1 MTCHLPFKLVVCRA
15 NTSAMTVSLRAAL
28 ATTAAA
34 RPKIRRNVF
43 MRYDFEFAQFS
54 QTSKPRESFSS
65 AVVIGRILALPPE
78 RRSPTRQVLRIPRK
92 RAGSE
97 IGAPPLP
104 PNRGQ
109 YQDAPVVIRRQINSF
124 APLRLC
130 VKLSTVQAR
139 FLLGPAGS
147 GKTFR
152 CLAEIR
158 AALRAAPD
166 GPPLVLLAPK
176 QATFQLE
183 CQLLAD
189 PEISG
194 FTRLQILSFDRLAKF
209 IFQKL
214 TVAPPKLL
222 SAEGRLMVLRA
233 LLLRHADELKLFSG
247 SARRAGFAQEL
258 GTLLAELQQHQFTP
272 AKLRVLAAEN
282 KLRRELRDKLHD
294 LALLSEKYTDWLCEH
309 ELQDANSLL
318 DFATSALRDG
328 FNSKNSKLK
337 IEGLWLDGFA
347 EMTPQELAL
356 LAATVP
362 LCERATL
369 AFCLETEPTPAASW
383 LSIWSAIGKTFQQCR
398 TQLASLPGGG
408 VELEILQ
415 RKPGTNRFA
424 ENSALAELEQ
434 NWSLPASS
442 VFEISNLKSQI
453 SVTACAN
460 PEAEA
465 VFAAREVLKFV

>member
-1 MTCHLPFKLVVCRA
+1 MTRHLPFKLVVCRA

-54 QTSKPRESFSS
+54 QTSKPKESFSS

-78 RRSPTRQVLRIPRK
+78 RRSPTRQVLSTPRK

-97 IGAPPLP
+97 IVAPPLP
-104 PNRGQ
+104 PSRGQ

-209 IFQKL
+209 IFEDRKSTCL
-214 TVAPPKLL
+214 N
-222 SAEGRLMVLRA
+222 SSHRCISYA
-233 LLLRHADELKLFSG
+233 LF
-247 SARRAGFAQEL
+247 
-258 GTLLAELQQHQFTP
+258 
-272 AKLRVLAAEN
+272 
-282 KLRRELRDKLHD
+282 
-294 LALLSEKYTDWLCEH
+294 
-309 ELQDANSLL
+309 
-318 DFATSALRDG
+318 
-328 FNSKNSKLK
+328 
-337 IEGLWLDGFA
+337 
-347 EMTPQELAL
+347 
-356 LAATVP
+356 
-362 LCERATL
+362 
-369 AFCLETEPTPAASW
+369 
-383 LSIWSAIGKTFQQCR
+383 
-398 TQLASLPGGG
+398 
-408 VELEILQ
+408 
-415 RKPGTNRFA
+415 
-424 ENSALAELEQ
+424 
-434 NWSLPASS
+434 
-442 VFEISNLKSQI
+442 
-453 SVTACAN
+453 
-460 PEAEA
+460 
-465 VFAAREVLKFV
+465 